1 MTLPDN
7 PQGGS
12 GRDVDAT
19 AILKLVVA
27 EASFIAALMFYVGL
41 IYTNRYCRNFHLSPS
56 SLGFGFSE
64 YVVESLQVL
73 SRPVLSAVVALLLLT
88 SAPHFVRRLP
98 LTSRLR
104 RRAAAMWDTVAGQYW
119 LVVAVGFALF
129 LLWRVEPYWAA
140 PATVAAGLLMGQS
153 RAALRGRGQGLLER
167 AVPLFAAMAFLLL
180 AITLLA
186 AQLGDREAKQAARH
200 VVRWPGVILFSTE
213 RLSLTGPSGLR
224 PTILA
229 RARICATDLAEQ
241 RCESTPEWASG
252 GPHSCQ
258 RGTHSTCPGG
268 ASRVEALSSSRQFT
282 PPRPHRVGADR
293 QLPLR
298 GPARVQVLSGQIQ

>member
-41 IYTNRYCRNFHLSPS
+41 IYTNRYYRNFHLSPS

-104 RRAAAMWDTVAGQYW
+104 RRAAALWDAVAGQYW
-119 LVVAVGFALF
+119 LVVAVGFVLF

-200 VVRWPGVILFSTE
+200 VVRWPGVVLFSTE
-213 RLSLTGPSGLR
+213 RLSLTGPSGLKADDLGPGTHLR
-224 PTILA
+224 YRYTGLRLLIERGGHYYVVPVGWNA
-229 RARICATDLAEQ
+229 ATDSVYIFRENDTTRIEL
-241 RCESTPEWASG
+241 TSG
-252 GPHSCQ
+252 V
-258 RGTHSTCPGG
+258 RWT
-268 ASRVEALSSSRQFT
+268 
-282 PPRPHRVGADR
+282 
-293 QLPLR
+293 
-298 GPARVQVLSGQIQ
+298 

>member
-7 PQGGS
+7 AQGDS
-12 GRDVDAT
+12 GRDVNAT

-41 IYTNRYCRNFHLSPS
+41 IYTNRYYRNFHLSPS

-73 SRPVLSAVVALLLLT
+73 SRPVLVAVVALLLLT
-88 SAPHFVRRLP
+88 STPHFIRRLP

-104 RRAAAMWDTVAGQYW
+104 GRAAAMWGAVAGQYW
-119 LVVAVGFALF
+119 LVVAAGLVLF
-129 LLWRVEPYWAA
+129 LLWPRIEPYWAA

-153 RAALRGRGQGLLER
+153 KTALRGRGQGLVER
-167 AVPLFAAMAFLLL
+167 AVPLFAALAFLLL

-200 VVRWPGVILFSTE
+200 VVRWPGVVLFSTE
-213 RLSLTGPSGLR
+213 RLSLTGPSGLKADDLGPGTHLR
-224 PTILA
+224 YRYTGLRLLIERDDHYYVVPVGWNA
-229 RARICATDLAEQ
+229 ATDSVYIFRENDTTRIEL
-241 RCESTPEWASG
+241 TPGVRW
-252 GPHSCQ
+252 
-258 RGTHSTCPGG
+258 T
-268 ASRVEALSSSRQFT
+268 
-282 PPRPHRVGADR
+282 
-293 QLPLR
+293 
-298 GPARVQVLSGQIQ
+298 

>member
-7 PQGGS
+7 LQGNS

-41 IYTNRYCRNFHLSPS
+41 IYTNRYYRNFHLSPS

-73 SRPVLSAVVALLLLT
+73 SRPVLSTVVALLLLT

-104 RRAAAMWDTVAGQYW
+104 RRAAAMWGAVAGQYW
-119 LVVAVGFALF
+119 LVVAVGFVLF
-129 LLWRVEPYWAA
+129 LLWRIEPYWAA

-200 VVRWPGVILFSTE
+200 VVRWPGVVLFSTE
-213 RLSLTGPSGLR
+213 RLSLTGPPGLKADDLGPGTHLRYRYTGLR
-224 PTILA
+224 LLIERSGHYYVVPVGWNA
-229 RARICATDLAEQ
+229 ATDSVYIFREND
-241 RCESTPEWASG
+241 T
-252 GPHSCQ
+252 
-258 RGTHSTCPGG
+258 T
-268 ASRVEALSSSRQFT
+268 RVELT
-282 PPRPHRVGADR
+282 PGVRWT
-293 QLPLR
+293 
-298 GPARVQVLSGQIQ
+298 

>member
-1 MTLPDN
+1 VTLPDN

-41 IYTNRYCRNFHLSPS
+41 IYTNRYYRNFHLSPS

-104 RRAAAMWDTVAGQYW
+104 RRAAALWDAVPGQYW
-119 LVVAVGFALF
+119 LVVAVGCVLF

-200 VVRWPGVILFSTE
+200 VVRWPGVVLFSTE
-213 RLSLTGPSGLR
+213 RLSLTGPSGLKADDLGPGTHLR
-224 PTILA
+224 YRYTGLRLLIERGGHYYVVPVGWNA
-229 RARICATDLAEQ
+229 ATDSVYSFRENDTTRIEL
-241 RCESTPEWASG
+241 TSG
-252 GPHSCQ
+252 V
-258 RGTHSTCPGG
+258 RWT
-268 ASRVEALSSSRQFT
+268 
-282 PPRPHRVGADR
+282 
-293 QLPLR
+293 
-298 GPARVQVLSGQIQ
+298 